1 MSYINKVNTGD
12 GTHLIE
18 PTLFAVA
25 AGTSSAYTAA
35 IDGFALV
42 AGVVINVEI
51 DTANAANATLNVNST
66 GAKAIRYEG
75 SAIAAGMLD
84 GRVYSFICT
93 ESSGVYYW
101 DLISYDDRVELVDMM
116 EAT

>member
-35 IDGFALV
+35 IDGFAL
-42 AGVVINVEI
+42 VINVEI